1 MSIRPLLSVW
11 LLPSTPMN
19 EDRPVTSGSARI
31 TLAAACCRSA
41 IAAND
46 TDCGASLMAW
56 IAPVSCTGKNPFGTA
71 MYSTTVS
78 TSVPT
83 ATSRVTGW
91 WRNTH
96 WSCRP

>member
-19 EDRPVTSGSARI
+19 EEQARHVRLGEDYPGGRL
-31 TLAAACCRSA
+31 LALA

-71 MYSTTVS
+71 MYNTTVS

-83 ATSRVTGW
+83 ATRRVTGW
-91 WRNTH
+91 
-96 WSCRP
+96 